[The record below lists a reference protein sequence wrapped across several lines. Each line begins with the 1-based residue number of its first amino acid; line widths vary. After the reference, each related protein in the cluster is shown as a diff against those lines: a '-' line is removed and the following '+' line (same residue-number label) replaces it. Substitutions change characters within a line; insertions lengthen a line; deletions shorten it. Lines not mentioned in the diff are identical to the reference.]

1 LSYGGTDIVQRTTAK
16 FACAKLPCQ
25 AIILAPH
32 QYYFYYFFDNQI
44 GRLNPANPLI
54 YLNEDVRQ
62 AAPNTASDISLLAFR
77 ARLVRSLARRQHRRQ
92 YKTYGKVL
100 STPPATFC

>member
-1 LSYGGTDIVQRTTAK
+1 LRRTN
-16 FACAKLPCQ
+16 
-25 AIILAPH
+25 II
-32 QYYFYYFFDNQI
+32 FIIFFDNQI

-54 YLNEDVRQ
+54 YLNEDVWQ
-62 AAPNTASDISLLAFR
+62 GASCTACDISLLAFR

-100 STPPATFC
+100 STPPAA

>member
-1 LSYGGTDIVQRTTAK
+1 MSYGGTDIVQRTTAK

-62 AAPNTASDISLLAFR
+62 AAP
-77 ARLVRSLARRQHRRQ
+77 
-92 YKTYGKVL
+92 
-100 STPPATFC
+100 TPPATFRYWRSERVSLGRWQGGSTADSTRRTASRLLHRQ